1 MIGIDAGLDARV
13 LAGTHHYRWPGQIRF
28 MTCQRRV
35 RLQKRLVDKAARAF
49 PCGVGFRQHRRV
61 AELWV
66 LHSPTFEALIEEIG
80 RAHVWT
86 PVTNETIVCR
96 LLLEKKKHTLIKLK
110 TLSIHC
116 TT

>member
-35 RLQKRLVDKAARAF
+35 RLQQRLVDKAARAF
-49 PCGVGFRQHRRV
+49 PCGVGFRQQRRV

-66 LHSPTFEALIEEIG
+66 LNGPTLAEPIEVKVAETAL
-80 RAHVWT
+80 APPQLHVSLPST
-86 PVTNETIVCR
+86 AQHPHHKR
-96 LLLEKKKHTLIKLK
+96 
-110 TLSIHC
+110 
-116 TT
+116 

>member
-35 RLQKRLVDKAARAF
+35 RLQQRLVDKAARAF

-66 LHSPTFEALIEEIG
+66 LHGPTLEALIEVKVAATARAPQQIPGSLRDRKSVLEG
-80 RAHVWT
+80 R
-86 PVTNETIVCR
+86 
-96 LLLEKKKHTLIKLK
+96 
-110 TLSIHC
+110 SG
-116 TT
+116 

>member
-35 RLQKRLVDKAARAF
+35 RLQQRLVDKAARAF

-61 AELWV
+61 AELR
-66 LHSPTFEALIEEIG
+66 SEEHTSELQSLM
-80 RAHVWT
+80 RT
-86 PVTNETIVCR
+86 PYAVFC
-96 LLLEKKKHTLIKLK
+96 LKKKKLHKHDSIKQRQMAK
-110 TLSIHC
+110 I
-116 TT
+116 